1 MDELAGVGAYV
12 EHEVDGKLGEEE
24 LVAELLRGVDTG
36 LPDLEA
42 GGFGEGAQGVFEMGI
57 HSPQF
62 SVLSCQ
68 FSGLGDRRWLCA
80 NEACAAKRME
90 SMVMSQRGKERSK
103 FWVSVRPRIR
113 AKRRRLEA
121 RVLRWEGSARRI

>member
-12 EHEVDGKLGEEE
+12 EHEVDGELGEEE

-42 GGFGEGAQGVFEMGI
+42 RGFGEGAQGVFEMGI

-62 SVLSCQ
+62 SVLSSQLSVVSFQVWETGGGCV
-68 FSGLGDRRWLCA
+68 
-80 NEACAAKRME
+80 RM
-90 SMVMSQRGKERSK
+90 RL
-103 FWVSVRPRIR
+103 
-113 AKRRRLEA
+113 ARRRGWRA
-121 RVLRWEGSARRI
+121 WS